1 MRLFVALDLPDT
13 ILKTLDALTRHL
25 EPTARIGW
33 SPVANLHIT
42 TKFIG
47 DWPEPRLPELK
58 AALAAIPRIGTIPIE
73 VEGLAWFPHP
83 HAPRVFF
90 AGVRAPQVL
99 QDLAHATNHATAALG
114 VPSETRDFQPHLT
127 LARIKQPAD
136 LAGLRKA
143 IANLPSV
150 SFGQFEA
157 KSQFLYSSRL
167 TPSGSI
173 YERLEEFPL
182 S

>member
-13 ILKTLDALTRHL
+13 ILKTLDALSRQL
-25 EPTARIGW
+25 QPAARIGW

-47 DWPEPRLPELK
+47 NWPETRLAELK
-58 AALAAIPRIGTIPIE
+58 SALAAVPRAGAIRVQIEGLGWFPNPHSPRI
-73 VEGLAWFPHP
+73 
-83 HAPRVFF
+83 FF
-90 AGVRAPQVL
+90 AGIRAPHAL
-99 QDLAHATNHATAALG
+99 ADLAHATDAATARLG
-114 VPSETRDFQPHLT
+114 VPSEAREFHPHLT
-127 LARIKQPAD
+127 LARIKEPLD

-143 IANLPSV
+143 VANLPSV
-150 SFGQFEA
+150 AFGEFEA
-157 KSQFLYSSRL
+157 RSQFLYSSRPA
-167 TPSGSI
+167 PSGSI